1 MPDLVTTQTGSWL
14 DPSQLDL
21 LSELPEAARRA
32 ELGPTVESAVVALG
46 VALDAAASLDPPGL
60 ARCIRTDPARTL
72 FQSVLA
78 QLGSERLLRMLDWL
92 TEPDKP
98 NRQSILAALF
108 APEAGDA
115 SDAIRRAT
123 RFASRHALLGRI
135 TAEIRIRTLA
145 LCAMERHRDKYSQ
158 REFHR

>member
-1 MPDLVTTQTGSWL
+1 MPDLVTTHTGSWL

-32 ELGPTVESAVVALG
+32 ELDPSVESAVVALG
-46 VALDAAASLDPPGL
+46 VALDDAAAFDPPGL

-98 NRQSILAALF
+98 NRQAILAALF
-108 APEAGDA
+108 APEAGGA

-123 RFASRHALLGRI
+123 RFASRNALLRRI
-135 TAEIRIRTLA
+135 TAHIRIRSLA
-145 LCAMERHRDKYSQ
+145 FCAIERHRDKYNQ
-158 REFHR
+158 REFYR

>member
-1 MPDLVTTQTGSWL
+1 MPDLVTSQTDSWL

-32 ELGPTVESAVVALG
+32 ELDPTIESAVVALG
-46 VALDAAASLDPPGL
+46 VALDDAAEFDTQGL
-60 ARCIRTDPARTL
+60 ARRIRTDPARTL

-98 NRQSILAALF
+98 IRHGILVALF
-108 APEAGDA
+108 TPEAGDA
-115 SDAIRRAT
+115 SDAIRRAV
-123 RFASRHALLGRI
+123 RVASKRALVNRM
-135 TAEIRIRTLA
+135 TAEIRLCFLA
-145 LCAMERHRDKYSQ
+145 FCAMERHRDKSDR

>member
-14 DPSQLDL
+14 DPNQLDL

-32 ELGPTVESAVVALG
+32 ELDPSVESAVVALG
-46 VALDAAASLDPPGL
+46 VALDDAAAFDPPGL

-98 NRQSILAALF
+98 NRKVILTALF

-123 RFASRHALLGRI
+123 RFASKNALLRRI
-135 TAEIRIRTLA
+135 IAQTRVRTLM
-145 LCAMERHRDKYSQ
+145 LCVMERHRNKFNQ
-158 REFHR
+158 RESYR